1 MEIRDLIRRLSR
13 EHTVIFS
20 SHILSE
26 VQQSC
31 KRVLILEEG
40 RLVTDYDAGKPA
52 GDVLCL
58 RLSIA
63 GEAEKVLRKLRH
75 LDGFSDVEGLP
86 SAETGITEARIR
98 LERGEDSGPVLD
110 RAFRTLA
117 DSGLAVRM
125 LKEEKEDLE
134 EIFLR
139 SISQ

>member
-1 MEIRDLIRRLSR
+1 M
-13 EHTVIFS
+13 
-20 SHILSE
+20 
-26 VQQSC
+26 
-31 KRVLILEEG
+31 
-40 RLVTDYDAGKPA
+40 
-52 GDVLCL
+52 
-58 RLSIA
+58 
-63 GEAEKVLRKLRH
+63 
-75 LDGFSDVEGLP
+75 EGLP